1 VTASRTAGLN
11 RPCSATDSL
20 SPCGGLRAG
29 SELVRLASAERHE
42 NHDGNDDI
50 RRWLGPDE
58 RLEAAARA
66 RDVALA
72 VSNRRLVIVERDRL
86 ALDVSFERIRRV
98 QFDIERDRPAT
109 LVIVPEHPEDEP
121 QVPPIPKEEYRA
133 VADALVAI
141 GVKLFQTEPTR
152 D

>member
-1 VTASRTAGLN
+1 LT
-11 RPCSATDSL
+11 
-20 SPCGGLRAG
+20 
-29 SELVRLASAERHE
+29 SAERNDSHDG
-42 NHDGNDDI
+42 NDGNDDI

-72 VSNRRLVIVERDRL
+72 VSDRRLVIVERDRL
-86 ALDVSFERIRRV
+86 ALDVPFERIRRV

-121 QVPPIPKEEYRA
+121 QVLPIPKEEYRA

-141 GVKLFQTEPTR
+141 GVKLFQTKPAL

>member
-1 VTASRTAGLN
+1 LT
-11 RPCSATDSL
+11 
-20 SPCGGLRAG
+20 
-29 SELVRLASAERHE
+29 SAERNDGLE
-42 NHDGNDDI
+42 GNDDI
-50 RRWLGPDE
+50 RRWLDPDE

-72 VSNRRLVIVERDRL
+72 VSDRRLVIVERDRL
-86 ALDVSFERIRRV
+86 ALDVPFERIRRV

-121 QVPPIPKEEYRA
+121 QVLPIPKEEYRA

-141 GVKLFQTEPTR
+141 GVKLFQTRPSPG
-152 D
+152 

>member
-1 VTASRTAGLN
+1 MRDMAILLLGVIVGLGLGVVISALRRTPVVG
-11 RPCSATDSL
+11 
-20 SPCGGLRAG
+20 
-29 SELVRLASAERHE
+29 ASA
-42 NHDGNDDI
+42 NA
-50 RRWLGPDE
+50 RRRADE

-86 ALDVSFERIRRV
+86 ALDVPFERIRRV

-109 LVIVPEHPEDEP
+109 LMIVPEHPEDEP
-121 QVPPIPKEEYRA
+121 QVLPIPKEEYRA

-141 GVKLFQTEPTR
+141 GVRLFQTKPSR
-152 D
+152 A

>member
-1 VTASRTAGLN
+1 
-11 RPCSATDSL
+11 
-20 SPCGGLRAG
+20 
-29 SELVRLASAERHE
+29 LVRLASAERHE

-66 RDVALA
+66 RDVAFA
-72 VSNRRLVIVERDRL
+72 VSNRR
-86 ALDVSFERIRRV
+86 
-98 QFDIERDRPAT
+98 

-121 QVPPIPKEEYRA
+121 QVLPIPKEEYRA